1 MKKIVAETEAK
12 EQTQKQME
20 LLTAEITRAEQELR
34 QERQAR
40 VELEQKLKAETDARL
55 KAEENAQAEAQKR
68 AEIEEELNIQKELT
82 AQANAEAGV
91 QEEANAQARKP
102 LPFNI
107 REIPAPEKTQ
117 PCDCCGRNDLALSE
131 LHKIDSGH
139 LFCPD
144 CFAALRR

>member
-1 MKKIVAETEAK
+1 MSGLPAIVMAR
-12 EQTQKQME
+12 ME
-20 LLTAEITRAEQELR
+20 S
-34 QERQAR
+34 
-40 VELEQKLKAETDARL
+40 
-55 KAEENAQAEAQKR
+55 QKR
-68 AEIEEELNIQKELT
+68 TEIEEELSIQRELT

-91 QEEANAQARKP
+91 QEEAIVQERNP

-107 REIPAPEKTQ
+107 REIPAPKKTQ